1 MTYWITAETKKG
13 FTLIELMVG
22 MGIAMVMLAAVTST
36 FISQTKIYNAQEQV
50 NEMQQSARGAIDLM
64 IRELKMAGYNPAE
77 AAFDGVT
84 YNSTQLM
91 IQADLDGDGEIST
104 SSADYER
111 ITYAYDSANKRITRA
126 LGAGGAQS
134 LAENVTTFTFSY
146 LDSAGNATTD
156 SAAIR
161 QVSVQITTQTSKPDP
176 NYSSN
181 GGYRSYAVSA
191 TITPINLAL

>member
-1 MTYWITAETKKG
+1 MTYWITVEAKKG

-36 FISQTKIYNAQEQV
+36 FISQTKIYHAQEQV
-50 NEMQQSARGAIDLM
+50 NEMQQNARGAVDLM

-77 AAFDGVT
+77 AAFVGVT

-104 SSADYER
+104 SSADYEQ

-126 LGAGGAQS
+126 LGVGGAQS
-134 LAENVTTFTFSY
+134 LAENVTAFTFGY
-146 LDSAGNATTD
+146 LDIAGNATTD

-176 NYSSN
+176 DYSSN
-181 GGYRSYAVSA
+181 GGYRSYTVSA